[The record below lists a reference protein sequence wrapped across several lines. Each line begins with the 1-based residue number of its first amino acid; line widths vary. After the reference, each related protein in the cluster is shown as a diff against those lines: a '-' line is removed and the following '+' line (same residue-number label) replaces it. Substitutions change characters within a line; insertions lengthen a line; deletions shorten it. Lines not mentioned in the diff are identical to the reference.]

1 MATVTFDTLKFVERL
16 EKSGI
21 SREHASAIAEA
32 QKDSISEIMDSTLAT
47 KGDANNLKLEMQS
60 MKTELKV
67 EMTAIKGEMTSV
79 KYMVGILVAIAL
91 ANFGRQFFS

>member
-1 MATVTFDTLKFVERL
+1 MAAVTFDTLKFVEKL

-47 KGDANNLKLEMQS
+47 KGDINSIKLELQS
-60 MKTELKV
+60 VKSDLRV
-67 EMTAIKGEMTSV
+67 EMSAIRGEMASL
-79 KYMVGILVAIAL
+79 KYMVGVLVVIAV
-91 ANFGRQFFS
+91 ANFGKQFF